1 MSANADERGI
11 DMYPSETAGADG
23 TAGRGCFAPPN
34 ARRDVPDDTL
44 IARIAT
50 GDRLAMHAFFAR
62 HKASVY
68 RFILRLVDDAASGDD
83 LTSEVFLTVWRHAH
97 KFRGRAA
104 ASTWLLAIA
113 RFKALEDLRRRR
125 DIGPDPEEVD
135 ASDPAADPEVSW
147 AEKHRGATLRRC
159 LGALSPEHRA
169 IIDLVYYHEKS
180 VQEVAAIVGIPCATV
195 KTRMFYARKKL
206 ATLLAAQ
213 GVTRAAA

>member
-1 MSANADERGI
+1 
-11 DMYPSETAGADG
+11 MYRSETAAVDG
-23 TAGRGCFAPPN
+23 TVGCACFAPLPS
-34 ARRDVPDDTL
+34 ARCDVPDATL

-62 HKASVY
+62 HKTRVY
-68 RFILRLVDDAASGDD
+68 RFILRLLGDAASGDD
-83 LTSEVFLTVWRHAH
+83 LTSEVFLAVWRRAD

-104 ASTWLLAIA
+104 ASTWLFAIA
-113 RFKALEDLRRRR
+113 RFKALEELRRRR
-125 DIGPDPEEVD
+125 DTAPDPEELD
-135 ASDPAADPEVSW
+135 ANDPAADPEASW
-147 AEKHRGATLRRC
+147 ADKHRGAILRKC
-159 LGALSPEHRA
+159 LGALSREHRT

>member
-1 MSANADERGI
+1 
-11 DMYPSETAGADG
+11 MYPSETAAVDG
-23 TAGRGCFAPPN
+23 TVGCACFAPLPS
-34 ARRDVPDDTL
+34 ARRDVPDATL

-62 HKASVY
+62 HKARVY
-68 RFILRLVDDAASGDD
+68 RFVLRLVGDAASSDD
-83 LTSEVFLTVWRHAH
+83 LTSEVFLAVWRRAD
-97 KFRGRAA
+97 KFRGHAA

-113 RFKALEDLRRRR
+113 RFKALEELRRRR
-125 DIGPDPEEVD
+125 DTVPDPEEID
-135 ASDPAADPEVSW
+135 ASDPTADPEASW
-147 AEKHRGATLRRC
+147 ADKHRGATLRKC
-159 LGALSPEHRA
+159 LGALSREHRT

-180 VQEVAAIVGIPCATV
+180 VQEAAAIVGIPCATV